1 MEKIEESQSIDTE
14 ELMNSV
20 ALMPPDM
27 AYMLLLKISMAHVAE
42 VLTYRTPTIET
53 YNMKEMAEILVNLGE
68 SLKTGSSLSTEETKN
83 MIQKMANKVKRPDIL
98 DAILRHCCKYKH

>member
-1 MEKIEESQSIDTE
+1 MEKTEKSQTIDSSD
-14 ELMNSV
+14 LMNAI

-53 YNMKEMAEILVNLGE
+53 YNMKEMAEILANLGE
-68 SLKTGSSLSTEETKN
+68 SLKSGTSMSTDDTKK
-83 MIQKMANKVKRPDIL
+83 IVREMADRIDRPDIF
-98 DAILRHCCKYKH
+98 DKIIKHCCKSK

>member
-1 MEKIEESQSIDTE
+1 MEKIEKSQTMDSA

-20 ALMPPDM
+20 ALMTPDM

-53 YNMKEMAEILVNLGE
+53 YNMKEMAEILANLGE
-68 SLKTGSSLSTEETKN
+68 CLKIGSSMSSEGTKN
-83 MIQKMANKVKRPDIL
+83 MIQDMASRIDRPDVFDKIL
-98 DAILRHCCKYKH
+98 KHCCKYKQ